1 MNILLTYRSGAN
13 KLRLRDKNVYPC
25 DAVQYIRITCL
36 SVYRSVAV
44 EADSRVTILSPAGK
58 KVQKV
63 HFSNHGYGHTSVI
76 PLYCSNGSLYI
87 AYPECTINRQ
97 SFSSSS
103 LRIFM

>member
-1 MNILLTYRSGAN
+1 MNILITYRSGAN

-58 KVQKV
+58 KK
-63 HFSNHGYGHTSVI
+63 FKKFISVTMVMDT
-76 PLYCSNGSLYI
+76 PPSYLFI
-87 AYPECTINRQ
+87 APMGACT
-97 SFSSSS
+97 
-103 LRIFM
+103 

>member
-63 HFSNHGYGHTSVI
+63 HFSMVI
-76 PLYCSNGSLYI
+76 PPSYLFITPMG
-87 AYPECTINRQ
+87 ACT
-97 SFSSSS
+97 
-103 LRIFM
+103 

>member
-63 HFSNHGYGHTSVI
+63 HFSMDTRPSYLFITPMG
-76 PLYCSNGSLYI
+76 
-87 AYPECTINRQ
+87 ACT
-97 SFSSSS
+97 
-103 LRIFM
+103 